1 MKKLQTVYLLRE
13 EEEGTGEI
21 FVTGVFSTKELA
33 EKAHDEFEMMST
45 QHWPTF
51 WEITELVVDE
61 QITRLKELFGV
72 EL

>member
-1 MKKLQTVYLLRE
+1 MTKLQRVYLLRE
-13 EEEGTGEI
+13 EDEGTGEI

-33 EKAHDEFEMMST
+33 EKAHDEFEMMFT

-61 QITRLKELFGV
+61 QIVRLKELFGV
-72 EL
+72 ER